1 MSGPEIHLK
10 LGRIS
15 EDCSLMYGDINLVDA
30 LGVSRIGVNAEVGKP
45 TEVTLLCNI
54 ASVEIAAEL
63 SNVSFLTSEDVVG

>member
-1 MSGPEIHLK
+1 
-10 LGRIS
+10 
-15 EDCSLMYGDINLVDA
+15 MYGDINLFDA